1 MIMARRPLTPPS
13 FKKDAV
19 PTSNGWR
26 HPKTGELLVSKSI
39 SQEEIDEYMGVSK
52 PEPKPKTH
60 ENMSKAE
67 LEAKGREHGIE
78 LDRRKSHDD
87 LVDELE
93 DHIENDYHGP
103 DLESMTKRELE
114 ALGREHGHELDR
126 RKNKQDLIEELSSL
140 GIA

>member
-1 MIMARRPLTPPS
+1 MARRPLTPPS

>member
-19 PTSNGWR
+19 PTKNGWR

-60 ENMSKAE
+60 EQMSKAE

-78 LDRRKSHDD
+78 LDRRRSHDD
-87 LVDELE
+87 LVEELE
-93 DHIENDYHGP
+93 DHIENDAI
-103 DLESMTKRELE
+103 DLENMSKRELE

-126 RKNKQDLIEELSSL
+126 RKNKRDLIEELSSL

>member
-1 MIMARRPLTPPS
+1 MARRPLTPPS

-19 PTSNGWR
+19 PTKNGWR

-60 ENMSKAE
+60 EQMSKTE

-78 LDRRKSHDD
+78 LDRRKSHED
-87 LVDELE
+87 LVEELE
-93 DHIENDYHGP
+93 DHLEDKAIEDM
-103 DLESMTKRELE
+103 SKKELE
-114 ALGREHGHELDR
+114 ALGREHGVELDR
-126 RKNKQDLIEELSSL
+126 RKSKKDLIAELEEL

>member
-1 MIMARRPLTPPS
+1 MARRPLTPPS

-19 PTSNGWR
+19 PTKNGWR
-26 HPKTGELLVSKSI
+26 HPKTGKLLVSKSI

-60 ENMSKAE
+60 EQMSKKE

-78 LDRRKSHDD
+78 LDRRKSHED
-87 LVDELE
+87 LVEELE
-93 DHIENDYHGP
+93 DHIENDAI
-103 DLESMTKRELE
+103 DLESMSKRELE

-126 RKNKQDLIEELSSL
+126 RKNKRDLIEELSDL

>member
-1 MIMARRPLTPPS
+1 MARRPLTPPS

-19 PTSNGWR
+19 PTKNGWR

-60 ENMSKAE
+60 EQMSKAE

-78 LDRRKSHDD
+78 LDRRRSHDD
-87 LVDELE
+87 LVEELE
-93 DHIENDYHGP
+93 DHIENDAI
-103 DLESMTKRELE
+103 DLENMSKRELE

-126 RKNKQDLIEELSSL
+126 RKNKRDLIEELSSL

>member
-1 MIMARRPLTPPS
+1 MARRPLTPPS

-19 PTSNGWR
+19 PTKNGWR

-60 ENMSKAE
+60 EQMSKTE

-78 LDRRKSHDD
+78 LDRRKSHED
-87 LVDELE
+87 LVEELE
-93 DHIENDYHGP
+93 DHIENDAI

-114 ALGREHGHELDR
+114 ALGRKHGIELDR
-126 RKNKQDLIEELSSL
+126 RQNKKSLIKELKEVL
-140 GIA
+140 

>member
-1 MIMARRPLTPPS
+1 MARRPLTPPS

-19 PTSNGWR
+19 PTKNGWR

-60 ENMSKAE
+60 EQMSKAE

-78 LDRRKSHDD
+78 LDRRRSHDD
-87 LVDELE
+87 LVEELE
-93 DHIENDYHGP
+93 DHIENDAI
-103 DLESMTKRELE
+103 DLENMSKRELE
-114 ALGREHGHELDR
+114 DLGREHGHELDR
-126 RKNKQDLIEELSSL
+126 RKNKRDLIEELSSL

>member
-1 MIMARRPLTPPS
+1 MARRPLTPPS

-19 PTSNGWR
+19 PTKNGWR

-60 ENMSKAE
+60 EQMSKAE
-67 LEAKGREHGIE
+67 LEAKGRDHGIE
-78 LDRRKSHDD
+78 LDRRRSHDD
-87 LVDELE
+87 LVEELE
-93 DHIENDYHGP
+93 DHIENDAI
-103 DLESMTKRELE
+103 DLENMSKRELE

-126 RKNKQDLIEELSSL
+126 RKNKRDLIEELSSL

>member
-1 MIMARRPLTPPS
+1 MARRPLTPPS

-60 ENMSKAE
+60 EQMSKAE

-78 LDRRKSHDD
+78 LDRRRSHDD
-87 LVDELE
+87 LVEELE
-93 DHIENDYHGP
+93 DHIENDAI
-103 DLESMTKRELE
+103 DLENMSKRELE

-126 RKNKQDLIEELSSL
+126 RKNKRDLIEELSSL

>member
-1 MIMARRPLTPPS
+1 MARRPLTPPS
-13 FKKDAV
+13 FKKVAV
-19 PTSNGWR
+19 PTKNGWR

-60 ENMSKAE
+60 EQMSKAE

-78 LDRRKSHDD
+78 LDRRRSHDD
-87 LVDELE
+87 LVEELE
-93 DHIENDYHGP
+93 DHIENDAI
-103 DLESMTKRELE
+103 DLENMSKRELE

-126 RKNKQDLIEELSSL
+126 RKNKRDLIEELSSL

>member
-19 PTSNGWR
+19 PTKNGWR

-60 ENMSKAE
+60 EQMSKAE

-78 LDRRKSHDD
+78 LDRRRSHDD
-87 LVDELE
+87 LVEELE
-93 DHIENDYHGP
+93 DHIENDAI
-103 DLESMTKRELE
+103 DLENMSKRELE
-114 ALGREHGHELDR
+114 ALGREHGVELDR
-126 RKNKQDLIEELSSL
+126 RKSKKDLIAELEEL